1 MSTGYGWRKSSY
13 SQSTG
18 GSCVE
23 VGRWRKSSY
32 STSTGGDCVEVSA
45 VGDILVRD
53 TTDRSGPALAFRVTT
68 WRRFLATLR

>member
-23 VGRWRKSSY
+23 VGRWRMSSY
-32 STSTGGDCVEVSA
+32 STSTGGNCVEVSA
-45 VGDILVRD
+45 PGGILVRD
-53 TTDRSGPALAFRVTT
+53 TTDRGGRALAFGATP
-68 WRRFLATLR
+68 WRRFLATLS